1 MQNIFKILSV
11 AHFLSSCFISNIAQD
26 NTIVETLQTIKVL
39 VSYVMPYISY
49 DELFND
55 VEQKRSKCILDGQF
69 CYSNFNYIS
78 SLTGTAGDFYWS
90 NH

>member
-39 VSYVMPYISY
+39 VSYFMPYISY

-55 VEQKRSKCILDGQF
+55 VEQNAIKMHTRW
-69 CYSNFNYIS
+69 
-78 SLTGTAGDFYWS
+78 AV
-90 NH
+90 